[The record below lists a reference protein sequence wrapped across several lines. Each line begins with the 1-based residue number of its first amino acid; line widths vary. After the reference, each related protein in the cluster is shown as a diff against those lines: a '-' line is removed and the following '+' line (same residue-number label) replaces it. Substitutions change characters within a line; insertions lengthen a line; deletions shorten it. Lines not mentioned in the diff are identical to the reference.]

1 MSLATILRE
10 GTSEEHKAAESSA
23 FIRCFMKGILE
34 KGTYARHL
42 EAFYY
47 VYESM
52 EEELE
57 RNKNNLVLKSIYFP
71 ELYRKNALLED
82 LQFFYGTWKPN
93 DHQPSVATQDYVKR
107 IRKISETQPEL
118 LAAHSYVRY
127 LGDLSGGQILKK
139 VAARALNLPEGKG
152 ISFYEFP
159 MIQDI
164 NGFKQNYR
172 TALDSLLV
180 NDSEKQSILAESK
193 QVFLLNQGIFSELE
207 QDLVSAIG
215 KETYDSVL
223 GKG

>member
-172 TALDSLLV
+172 TALDSLPV

-215 KETYDSVL
+215 KEKYDSVL

>member
-172 TALDSLLV
+172 TALDSLPV

-193 QVFLLNQGIFSELE
+193 QVFLFKSGNFFRTGTGLSFRNR
-207 QDLVSAIG
+207 
-215 KETYDSVL
+215 
-223 GKG
+223 

>member
-10 GTSEEHKAAESSA
+10 GTSEEHKAAEGSA

-34 KGTYARHL
+34 KGTYAKHL
-42 EAFYY
+42 EAFYF

-57 RNKNNLVLKSIYFP
+57 RHTGNAVLKSIHFP
-71 ELYRKNALLED
+71 ELYRKDALLED
-82 LQFFYGTWKPN
+82 LQFFYGTWKPT
-93 DHQPSVATQDYVKR
+93 DRQPSEATQVYVKR
-107 IRKISETQPEL
+107 IRNISETRPEL

-139 VAARALNLPEGKG
+139 VAARALNLPEGQG

-159 MIQDI
+159 AIQDI

-172 TALDSLLV
+172 IALDSLPV
-180 NDSEKQSILAESK
+180 NDSEKQAILSESK

-207 QDLVSAIG
+207 RDLISAIG
-215 KETYDSVL
+215 KEVYDTVL

>member
-93 DHQPSVATQDYVKR
+93 DHQPSVATQDYVQR

-172 TALDSLLV
+172 TALDSLPV

>member
-1 MSLATILRE
+1 MSFATILRE
-10 GTSEEHKAAESSA
+10 GTSEEHKAAEGST

-34 KGTYARHL
+34 KGTYTKHL
-42 EAFYY
+42 EAFYF

-57 RNKNNLVLKSIYFP
+57 RHTGNVVLKSIHFP
-71 ELYRKNALLED
+71 ELYRKGALLED
-82 LQFFYGTWKPN
+82 LQFFYETWKPT
-93 DHQPSVATQDYVKR
+93 DHQPSAATQVYVKR
-107 IRKISETQPEL
+107 IRNISETRPEL

-139 VAARALNLPEGKG
+139 VAARALNLPEGQG

-159 MIQDI
+159 AIQDI

-172 TALDSLLV
+172 AALDSLPV
-180 NDSEKQSILAESK
+180 NDSEKQAILSESK

-207 QDLVSAIG
+207 QDLISAIG
-215 KETYDSVL
+215 KEVYDTVL

>member
-139 VAARALNLPEGKG
+139 VAVRALNLPEGKG

-172 TALDSLLV
+172 TALDSLPV

>member
-10 GTSEEHKAAESSA
+10 GTSEEHRAAESSA
-23 FIRCFMKGILE
+23 FIRCFMKGVLE

-42 EAFYY
+42 EAFYF
-47 VYESM
+47 VYEAM
-52 EEELE
+52 EEEIE
-57 RNKNNLVLKSIYFP
+57 RNAANAVLKSIHFP
-71 ELYRKNALLED
+71 GLYRKNALLED
-82 LQFFYGTWKPN
+82 LQFFYGSWKAADYKPTA
-93 DHQPSVATQDYVKR
+93 ATQAYVDR
-107 IRKISETQPEL
+107 IRKISKLNPEL

-139 VAARALNLPEGKG
+139 VAARALALPEGKG

-159 MIQDI
+159 AIEDI

-172 TALDSLLV
+172 AALDSLPV
-180 NDSEKQSILAESK
+180 DEGQKQAILAESK

-207 QDLVSAIG
+207 QDLISAIG
-215 KETYDSVL
+215 KEAYDAVL

>member
-82 LQFFYGTWKPN
+82 LQFFYGIWKPN

-172 TALDSLLV
+172 TALDSLPV

>member
-1 MSLATILRE
+1 MSLAVILRE

-93 DHQPSVATQDYVKR
+93 DSQPSAATQDYVKR

-159 MIQDI
+159 AIRDI

-172 TALDSLLV
+172 AALDSLPID
-180 NDSEKQSILAESK
+180 DSEKQSILAESK

-207 QDLVSAIG
+207 QDLISAIG

>member
-172 TALDSLLV
+172 TALDSLPV

-215 KETYDSVL
+215 KETYDSIL

>member
-172 TALDSLLV
+172 TALDSLPV

>member
-1 MSLATILRE
+1 MSLAVILRE

-82 LQFFYGTWKPN
+82 LQFFMELGNLTIVN
-93 DHQPSVATQDYVKR
+93 QVQQL
-107 IRKISETQPEL
+107 KI
-118 LAAHSYVRY
+118 
-127 LGDLSGGQILKK
+127 
-139 VAARALNLPEGKG
+139 
-152 ISFYEFP
+152 
-159 MIQDI
+159 M
-164 NGFKQNYR
+164 
-172 TALDSLLV
+172 
-180 NDSEKQSILAESK
+180 
-193 QVFLLNQGIFSELE
+193 
-207 QDLVSAIG
+207 
-215 KETYDSVL
+215 
-223 GKG
+223 

>member
-1 MSLATILRE
+1 MNLATLLRE

-23 FIRCFMKGILE
+23 FIRCFMKGVLE

-42 EAFYY
+42 EAFYF
-47 VYESM
+47 VYEAM

-57 RNKNNLVLKSIYFP
+57 RHTDNPVLKSIRYP

-82 LQFFYGTWKPN
+82 LQFFYGSWKAA
-93 DHQPSVATQDYVKR
+93 DHKPTAATQTYVDK
-107 IRKISETQPEL
+107 IRKISVTQPEL

-139 VAARALNLPEGKG
+139 VAARALALPEGKG

-159 MIQDI
+159 AITDM
-164 NGFKQNYR
+164 NAFKGNYR
-172 TALDSLLV
+172 TALDSLPV
-180 NDSEKQSILAESK
+180 SDDVKGQILTESK

-207 QDLVSAIG
+207 QDLISAIG
-215 KETYDSVL
+215 KEAYDAVL
-223 GKG
+223 AKG

>member
-127 LGDLSGGQILKK
+127 LGDLSGGQTLKK

-172 TALDSLLV
+172 TALDSLPV

>member
-172 TALDSLLV
+172 TALDSLPV

-223 GKG
+223 KKG

>member
-23 FIRCFMKGILE
+23 FIRCFMKGVLE
-34 KGTYARHL
+34 KGTYAKHL
-42 EAFYY
+42 ESFYF

-52 EEELE
+52 EEELG
-57 RNKNNLVLKSIYFP
+57 RHKDNAVLKSIHFP
-71 ELYRKNALLED
+71 ELYRKNALFED
-82 LQFFYGTWKPN
+82 LQFFYGTWKPT
-93 DHQPSVATQDYVKR
+93 DRQPTEATQVYVKR
-107 IRKISETQPEL
+107 IRKVSETQPEL

-139 VAARALNLPEGKG
+139 VAARALALPEGKG

-159 MIQDI
+159 SIQDI

-172 TALDSLLV
+172 AALDALPV
-180 NDSEKQSILAESK
+180 NDSQKQSILSESK

-207 QDLVSAIG
+207 QDLISAIG
-215 KETYDSVL
+215 KETYDMVL

>member
-23 FIRCFMKGILE
+23 FIRCFIKGILE

-159 MIQDI
+159 IIQNI

-172 TALDSLLV
+172 TALDSLPV

-215 KETYDSVL
+215 KEKYDSVL

>member
-172 TALDSLLV
+172 TALDSLSV

-215 KETYDSVL
+215 KEKYDSVL

>member
-82 LQFFYGTWKPN
+82 LQIFYGTWKPN

-172 TALDSLLV
+172 TALDSLPV

-193 QVFLLNQGIFSELE
+193 QVFLLNQGNFSELE

>member
-93 DHQPSVATQDYVKR
+93 DHQPSVATQNYVKR

-172 TALDSLLV
+172 TALDSLPV

>member
-1 MSLATILRE
+1 MSLASILRE

-23 FIRCFMKGILE
+23 FIRCFMKGVLE

-42 EAFYY
+42 EAFYF

-57 RNKNNLVLKSIYFP
+57 RHKDNAVLQSIYFP
-71 ELYRKNALLED
+71 ELYRKKALLED
-82 LQFFYGTWKPN
+82 LHFFYGTWKSI
-93 DHQPSVATQDYVKR
+93 DRQPTAATQVYVKR

-139 VAARALNLPEGKG
+139 VAARALSLPEGKG

-159 MIQDI
+159 LIGDI

-172 TALDSLLV
+172 AALDALPV

-193 QVFLLNQGIFSELE
+193 QVFLLNQGIFFELE
-207 QDLVSAIG
+207 RDLLSAIG
-215 KETYDSVL
+215 KETYDTVL

>member
-93 DHQPSVATQDYVKR
+93 DHQPSVATQNYVKR

-172 TALDSLLV
+172 TALDSLPV

-215 KETYDSVL
+215 KETYDSIL